1 MEPANK
7 DQEKTSTL
15 PEEGNKEPMEVTVKR
30 QPEKELFSWSAPA
43 RPFKRRNREFYVTV
57 IAITVIVGLIL
68 LLTEGFMPVILLIS
82 LIFLFYILNT
92 VEPENIVYKITNKGI
107 KVGDKKTQWELLSNF
122 WITRRYD
129 YNLLVFGMFVLPG
142 RMELVINSEDKE
154 IIKKTVSI
162 YVTEEETPPSS
173 LDKAANW
180 FAKKLPGN
188 N

>member
-7 DQEKTSTL
+7 DKNTKSTL
-15 PEEGNKEPMEVTVKR
+15 PEENIKEPVEVTVKKE
-30 QPEKELFSWSAPA
+30 PEKELFSWIAPA

-92 VEPENIVYKITNKGI
+92 VEPENIQYKITNKGI
-107 KVGDKKTQWELLSNF
+107 KVGDKKTAWEVLTNF
-122 WITRRYD
+122 WFTKRHD
-129 YNLLVFGMFVLPG
+129 NNLLVFGTYVIPG
-142 RMELVINSEDKE
+142 RMELVINEGDIEK
-154 IIKKTVSI
+154 IKNVISGF
-162 YVTEEETPPSS
+162 VTEEETPPSE

>member
-1 MEPANK
+1 MEPAEK
-7 DQEKTSTL
+7 IQKSTLQDEDRKGSVEEKTKN
-15 PEEGNKEPMEVTVKR
+15 E
-30 QPEKELFSWSAPA
+30 PEKELFSWVAA
-43 RPFKRRNREFYVTV
+43 ERPFKRRNREFYVTV

-92 VEPENIVYKITNKGI
+92 VEPEKIEYKITNKGI
-107 KVGDKKTQWELLSNF
+107 KVADKKTQWEVLTNF

-129 YNLLVFGMFVLPG
+129 NELLVFGTLIVPG
-142 RMELVINSEDKE
+142 RMELVINSSDKEKIKE
-154 IIKKTVSI
+154 IISKYVSN
-162 YVTEEETPPSS
+162 EETPPSG

>member
-7 DQEKTSTL
+7 DQNSKSTL
-15 PEEGNKEPMEVTVKR
+15 PEENIKNPVEVTVKKE
-30 QPEKELFSWSAPA
+30 PEKDLFSWIAPA
-43 RPFKRRNREFYVTV
+43 RPFKRRNREFYVTI

-92 VEPENIVYKITNKGI
+92 VEPENIQYKITNKGI
-107 KVGDKKTQWELLSNF
+107 KVSDKKTQWELLTNF
-122 WITRRYD
+122 WFTKRHD
-129 YNLLVFGMFVLPG
+129 NELLVFGTFNLPG
-142 RMELVINSEDKE
+142 RMELVINGSDKE
-154 IIKKTVSI
+154 TLKKIISGFI
-162 YVTEEETPPSS
+162 TEEEIPSS
-173 LDKAANW
+173 GLDKAANW

>member
-7 DQEKTSTL
+7 DQNPNSTL
-15 PEEGNKEPMEVTVKR
+15 PEDKIKEPMEVTVKKE
-30 QPEKELFSWSAPA
+30 PEKELFSWTAPA
-43 RPFKRRNREFYVTV
+43 RPFKRRNREFYVTI

-92 VEPENIVYKITNKGI
+92 VEPENIQYKITNKGI
-107 KVGDKKTQWELLSNF
+107 KVADKKTQWELLTNF
-122 WITRRYD
+122 WFTKRHD
-129 YNLLVFGMFVLPG
+129 NDLLVFGTFSLPG
-142 RMELVINSEDKE
+142 RMELVINEGDKE
-154 IIKKTVSI
+154 TLKTIISGFI
-162 YVTEEETPPSS
+162 TEEEIPPSG

>member
-7 DQEKTSTL
+7 DQNPESTL
-15 PEEGNKEPMEVTVKR
+15 PKEDIKEPVEVTEKR
-30 QPEKELFSWSAPA
+30 EPEKELFSWIAPA

-92 VEPENIVYKITNKGI
+92 VEPENIQYKITNKGI
-107 KVGDKKTQWELLSNF
+107 KVADKKTQWEFLTNF
-122 WITRRYD
+122 WFTKRHD
-129 YNLLVFGMFVLPG
+129 NNLLVFGTLNLPG
-142 RMELVINSEDKE
+142 RMELVINEIDKE
-154 IIKKTVSI
+154 NLKKVISGFI
-162 YVTEEETPPSS
+162 TEEEIPPSG
-173 LDKAANW
+173 LDKATNW

>member
-7 DQEKTSTL
+7 DQNSESTL
-15 PEEGNKEPMEVTVKR
+15 PEENVVKPAEVVVKNE
-30 QPEKELFSWSAPA
+30 PEKELFSWVAPA

-92 VEPENIVYKITNKGI
+92 VEPEKIEYKITNKGI
-107 KVGDKKTQWELLSNF
+107 KVADKKTQWEVLTNF

-129 YNLLVFGMFVLPG
+129 NHLLVFGTRMVPG
-142 RMELVINSEDKE
+142 RMELVINEVDKE
-154 IIKKTVSI
+154 RLTKVISEYI
-162 YVTEEETPPSS
+162 TEEEISTSG

>member
-7 DQEKTSTL
+7 DQTQKSTL
-15 PEEGNKEPMEVTVKR
+15 PEEKTDIPTEVTVKKE
-30 QPEKELFSWSAPA
+30 PEKELFSWIAPA
-43 RPFKRRNREFYVTV
+43 RPFKRRNREFYVTI
-57 IAITVIVGLIL
+57 IAITVIVGLVL

-92 VEPENIVYKITNKGI
+92 VEPEKIEYKITNKGI
-107 KVGDKKTQWELLSNF
+107 KVGNKKTQWEVLTNF

-129 YNLLVFGMFVLPG
+129 NYLLVFGTYVLPG
-142 RMELVINSEDKE
+142 RMELVINEADKE
-154 IIKKTVSI
+154 KLKNIISRFI
-162 YVTEEETPPSS
+162 TEEEIPSS
-173 LDKAANW
+173 GLDKAANW

>member
-1 MEPANK
+1 MDSVNK
-7 DQEKTSTL
+7 DQNSKSTL
-15 PEEGNKEPMEVTVKR
+15 PKRKTDIPTEVTVKKE
-30 QPEKELFSWSAPA
+30 PEKELFSWIAPA
-43 RPFKRRNREFYVTV
+43 RPFKRRNREFYVTI
-57 IAITVIVGLIL
+57 IAISIIVGLIL

-92 VEPENIVYKITNKGI
+92 VEPEKIEYKITNKGI
-107 KVGDKKTQWELLSNF
+107 KVGNKRTPWEVLTNF

-129 YNLLVFGMFVLPG
+129 NHLLVFGTYVLPR
-142 RMELVINSEDKE
+142 RMELVINETDKE
-154 IIKKTVSI
+154 KLKNVISEF
-162 YVTEEETPPSS
+162 VTEEEISPSG